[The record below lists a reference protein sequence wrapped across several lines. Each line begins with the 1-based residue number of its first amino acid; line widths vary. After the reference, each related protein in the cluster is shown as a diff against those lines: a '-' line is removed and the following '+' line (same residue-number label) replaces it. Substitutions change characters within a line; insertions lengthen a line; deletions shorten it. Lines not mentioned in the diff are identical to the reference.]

1 MKGAEVS
8 KTVFTAIVGNPNVG
22 KSTLLNRLTGV
33 KIAITSHKPQTT
45 RTRITG
51 ILTEGGVQYVF
62 IDTPGFHH
70 PRTKLAEQMQKAIG
84 AAVEGVDVAL
94 LVVTPKEALDETEK
108 QLLGMLKR
116 AGTPVVLAMNKSDTL
131 ASATDEKRLLESLAS
146 EGDFAGILSVS
157 ALKGDGIDALKALL
171 AERAEEG
178 PLMFDED
185 TLTDIPEKTI
195 VSELIRES
203 LLKFLFEELPH
214 GTAVIIESFKERPTG
229 DIVDIDA
236 TVICEKN
243 SHKGMI
249 IGKGGSML
257 KKIATSA
264 RLNIESFLSCRV
276 NLQVRVKVRENWRN
290 NERYLR
296 EISDA

>member
-229 DIVDIDA
+229 GIVDIDA

>member
-157 ALKGDGIDALKALL
+157 ALKGVGIDALKALL

-236 TVICEKN
+236 TFICEKN

>member
-157 ALKGDGIDALKALL
+157 ALKGVGIDALKALL